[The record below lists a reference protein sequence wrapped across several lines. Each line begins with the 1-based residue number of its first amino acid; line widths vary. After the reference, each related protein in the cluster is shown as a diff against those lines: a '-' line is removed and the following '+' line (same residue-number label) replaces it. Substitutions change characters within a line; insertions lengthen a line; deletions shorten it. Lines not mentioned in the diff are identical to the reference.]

1 MMNLPANRYQFN
13 FAVETPLHLN
23 FYSGSMLRGAF
34 GHALRQLSCMTKMA
48 DCKACP
54 LYRTCPY
61 PAIFETPPPEHHSLQ
76 AFSEIPPPYII
87 EPPPLGS
94 KDYRPGDILSF
105 SMVLIGRAIQ
115 QLPLIIYAWQRAL
128 ARGQGKFQSQAR
140 LLDVALVPNQAQK
153 EPGEHVII
161 YTAREGASVINHDH
175 LSNKDRVDYSDET
188 IESVTLN
195 IKTPLRI
202 RKKGQTLS
210 HAMS

>member
-1 MMNLPANRYQFN
+1 
-13 FAVETPLHLN
+13 
-23 FYSGSMLRGAF
+23 
-34 GHALRQLSCMTKMA
+34 
-48 DCKACP
+48 
-54 LYRTCPY
+54 
-61 PAIFETPPPEHHSLQ
+61 LQ

-175 LSNKDRVDYSDET
+175 LSNKDRIDYSDET